1 MTTPKTWFITGVSTG
16 LGRSLAQ
23 AALADGDTVIGTLR
37 QREQMSAFE
46 QLKPGSSHALLMD
59 VTDEAQVRHTLDTA
73 FAQHDRIDIIVNNA
87 GHGFIGALEETTD
100 AEVRTL
106 FDVNVFGAL
115 HVLRHSIPHLRRQGG
130 GLVIN
135 MSSQGGMRAF
145 GGSALYCASKFALEA
160 MSEGLAAEAAHLGIR
175 VMIVEPGA
183 FRTDFAGRS
192 IRIAATEIEA
202 YAPTVGQRR
211 TGIRKLDGTQPG
223 NPDKAAQIIVQAAHS
238 VEPPLRLVLGPDAV
252 NNIRW
257 KLDSVEKDLTA
268 WEAHSLSTNFPD

>member
-23 AALADGDTVIGTLR
+23 AALEVGDTVIGTLR
-37 QREQMSAFE
+37 QPEQVDAFQ

-73 FAQHDRIDIIVNNA
+73 FSQHSRIDILVNNA
-87 GHGFIGALEETTD
+87 GHGFIGALEETSD
-100 AEVRTL
+100 AEVRAL

-115 HVLRHSIPHLRRQGG
+115 HVLRHALPHLRQQGG

-223 NPDKAAQIIVQAAHS
+223 DPDKAAQIIVQAVHS
-238 VEPPLRLVLGPDAV
+238 AEPPLRLPLGPDAL

-257 KLDSVEKDLTA
+257 KLDSVEKDVTA
-268 WEAHSLSTNFPD
+268 WEAQSVSTNFPT